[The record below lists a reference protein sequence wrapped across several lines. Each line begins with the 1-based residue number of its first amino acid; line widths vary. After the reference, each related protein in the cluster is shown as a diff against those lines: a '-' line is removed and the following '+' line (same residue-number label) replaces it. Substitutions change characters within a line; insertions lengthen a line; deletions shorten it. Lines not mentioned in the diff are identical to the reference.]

1 MRAIS
6 YVIALVLVLTGPS
19 LADTADGDLPGAGTF
34 SYSGPPI
41 LPLAPEV
48 VAALGQ

>member
-6 YVIALVLVLTGPS
+6 YMIALILVLAGPS

-34 SYSGPPI
+34 SYRGTPI
-41 LPLAPEV
+41 LNPVPEV
-48 VAALGQ
+48 VAALGH